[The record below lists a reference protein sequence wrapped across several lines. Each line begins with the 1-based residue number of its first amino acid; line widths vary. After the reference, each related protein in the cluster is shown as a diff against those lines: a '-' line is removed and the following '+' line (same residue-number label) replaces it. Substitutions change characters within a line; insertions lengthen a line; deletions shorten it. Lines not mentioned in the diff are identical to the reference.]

1 MDDSAH
7 WVTALEVSPS
17 SVAVTLCSSRHPER
31 SRRAI
36 FASTEMVS
44 VDDSYSEP
52 DEMEKPWD
60 IIGFDCDQL
69 RNERWRFCLHT
80 DCIEYV
86 FDSTWPEIT

>member
-1 MDDSAH
+1 
-7 WVTALEVSPS
+7 
-17 SVAVTLCSSRHPER
+17 
-31 SRRAI
+31 
-36 FASTEMVS
+36 MVS